1 MSRLAYGPAAMPR
14 PRTASPED
22 VGLDPERLDA
32 LIARARRE
40 VDAGHIGSCQL
51 AVARHGRL
59 ALLRTL
65 GTVTHEGRPAAA
77 TDDTLYVVFS
87 CTKGIVSAAIWL
99 LVQEGLLDPAERV
112 ADIVPEFG
120 TNGKDVVTV
129 EQVMTHTSGFPNAPY
144 PAAEWA
150 DREKRLE
157 RFERWRLEW
166 EPGSRYVYHPTSGMW
181 VMAEILERR
190 AGTDYRTFVHE
201 RIAAPLG
208 LPEMR
213 LGLPRALHHRLADI
227 EYRGQEASPAEL
239 IAAGWPGEL
248 PKTEVTED
256 LMLGFNRDFVREAGV
271 PGGGGVMTA
280 AELALFYQSLL
291 NDGRAPD
298 GTTIWTPETL
308 RGARRIRTSDLVD
321 PVFQKPVCRAF
332 GICVAGDE
340 ARSYRGFG
348 GTNSPEAFGHG
359 GAGGQIGWA
368 DPATGISFAFLT
380 NGFDRNPLRMGRR
393 GVALSSRAAAAASA

>member
-1 MSRLAYGPAAMPR
+1 MAPPA
-14 PRTASPED
+14 E
-22 VGLDPERLDA
+22 VGIDPARLDD
-32 LIARARRE
+32 LFARAQRE
-40 VDAGHIGSCQL
+40 VSAGNIGSCQL

-59 ALLRTL
+59 AAFRTF
-65 GTVTHEGRPAAA
+65 GEVTHEGRPAPA

-99 LVQEGLLDPAERV
+99 LVQEGQLDPSERV

-120 TNGKDVVTV
+120 SNGKEVVTV

-144 PAAEWA
+144 PAVEWA

-157 RFERWRLEW
+157 RFGRWRLEW

-190 AGTDYRTFVHE
+190 TGTDYRTFVHE
-201 RIAAPLG
+201 RIAKPLG

-227 EYRGQEASPAEL
+227 EYRGQEPTADEL
-239 IAAGWPGEL
+239 VAAGWPAEL

-256 LMLGFNRDFVREAGV
+256 LMIGFNRDFVREAGV
-271 PGGGGVMTA
+271 PGGGAVMTA
-280 AELALFYQSLL
+280 AELALFYQALL
-291 NDGRAPD
+291 DDGRAPD
-298 GTTIWTPETL
+298 GTSIWTPETL
-308 RGARRIRTSDLVD
+308 RWARRPRTGDLVD
-321 PVFQKPVCRAF
+321 PMFQKPIHRAF
-332 GICVAGDE
+332 GICIAGDE
-340 ARSYRGFG
+340 ARAYRGFG
-348 GTNSPEAFGHG
+348 GTNSPDAFGHG

-380 NGFDRNPLRMGRR
+380 HGFDRNPVRLARR
-393 GVALSSRAAAAASA
+393 GLGLSSRAAACAAE